1 MILND
6 KLCICCQECMLYFS
20 APWHRFMCSFDGL
33 FKFLFFWWSFGGI
46 CFQELM
52 PFLEPIKISCKDWK
66 YEFPNP
72 HVGHGLVP
80 QVAWTWTFTWLDLRG
95 NGCQVT
101 THRKWRVTSVFLWH
115 PDNTPWFVKS
125 NPQNISEYKRMC
137 NVHIGQKG

>member
-1 MILND
+1 MINFVFAVRSACFISVLHGTVSCVP
-6 KLCICCQECMLYFS
+6 LMVCSSFSFFGGHLGGYFS
-20 APWHRFMCSFDGL
+20 IF
-33 FKFLFFWWSFGGI
+33 
-46 CFQELM
+46 FQELM
-52 PFLEPIKISCKDWK
+52 PFLEPIKISCKGWK
-66 YEFPNP
+66 YEFPIP

-137 NVHIGQKG
+137 DVHIGQKG